1 MYRVYLRHIYSTDEK
16 EFLPIKDTGLEYS
29 ISKEING
36 NFTMRFSRYSNT
48 TNEEDMRSLII
59 RPKGKISPVYSF
71 IGDFVNKTIA
81 ITYNASNPD
90 NISEAYIIDDS
101 YVNNV
106 NKVELAMLRLGYPSF
121 TRIDDPNMSQIKLE
135 LTGRDALK
143 IKDIIIPD
151 KEGNIVISC
160 KYGRSWFYN
169 YKNELPWYCDF
180 SKATL
185 EDALSVAANVGK
197 LKMFQPDPE
206 E

>member
-48 TNEEDMRSLII
+48 TNKEDMRSLII

-71 IGDFVNKTIA
+71 IGDFVNKSIA

-101 YVNNV
+101 YVNNA

-151 KEGNIVISC
+151 KEGNIIISC